1 MKQWTEARLRSFV
14 MSGLR
19 RMTSR
24 WGPKYSVLN
33 KAFVEDQ
40 INALTENINQMR
52 ARVPFEFKKAPWAI
66 PETLEVEFI
75 EDEQE

>member
-1 MKQWTEARLRSFV
+1 MKQNPVLTQIFQTVKRRDEMREMNRSEGN
-14 MSGLR
+14 S
-19 RMTSR
+19 
-24 WGPKYSVLN
+24 
-33 KAFVEDQ
+33 FVEDQ